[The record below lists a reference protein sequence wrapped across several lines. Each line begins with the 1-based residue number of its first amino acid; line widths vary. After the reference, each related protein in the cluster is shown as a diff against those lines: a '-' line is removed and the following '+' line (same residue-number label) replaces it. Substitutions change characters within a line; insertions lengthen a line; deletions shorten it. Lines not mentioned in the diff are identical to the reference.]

1 MKLIVDNNLTNL
13 ETNTGALKNIN
24 IIKDFYANNK
34 IESAQI
40 LESLSFTEEKF
51 SMKNSA
57 PKLKID
63 FDRTKN
69 YVEKISKTIIK
80 IRKT

>member
-1 MKLIVDNNLTNL
+1 
-13 ETNTGALKNIN
+13 
-24 IIKDFYANNK
+24 
-34 IESAQI
+34 
-40 LESLSFTEEKF
+40 
-51 SMKNSA
+51 MKNSA